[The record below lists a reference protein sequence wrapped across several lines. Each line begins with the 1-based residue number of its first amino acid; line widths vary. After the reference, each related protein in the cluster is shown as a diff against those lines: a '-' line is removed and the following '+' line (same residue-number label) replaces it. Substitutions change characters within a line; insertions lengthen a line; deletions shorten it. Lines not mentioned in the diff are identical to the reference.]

1 MIKNIF
7 LDLDDTIL
15 DFQKGERRAI
25 THALRDFG
33 IEPSVE
39 LIDRY
44 VAINLDCWRALER
57 GEMTKDQ
64 VLVVR
69 FERLFSE
76 LMLDLSAEKVQRTY
90 EEYLAGEHDFIEGAE
105 ELLQELKK
113 NIKYRLFMVTNGIP
127 SVQWPRIRDAGIG
140 EYFDAI
146 FISEEIGNAKPDVR
160 FFNEC
165 FQRIG
170 DLRHE
175 ECIIVGDSL
184 TSDVKGGLNAG
195 ILTCHFNKRN
205 TKYGDIRPH
214 YEIKSLSELIPLL
227 DGIE

>member
-1 MIKNIF
+1 MIRNIF

-25 THALRDFG
+25 THTLRDFG

-64 VLVVR
+64 VLIVR

-76 LMLDLSAEKVQRTY
+76 LVLDLSAEKVQQTY

-113 NIKYRLFMVTNGIP
+113 NEKYRLYMVTNGIP

-146 FISEEIGNAKPDVR
+146 FISEEIGYAKPDVR

-170 DLRHE
+170 GLRHE

-184 TSDVKGGLNAG
+184 TSDVKGMSVFPTGL
-195 ILTCHFNKRN
+195 
-205 TKYGDIRPH
+205 
-214 YEIKSLSELIPLL
+214 
-227 DGIE
+227 